1 MIFSALR
8 TRSAIYSSKNERTR
22 LMKSTAITLHV
33 HLNRLLILALSLV
46 LFLNVSLPVTSA
58 QEVPPWR
65 DPVRAKH
72 GMVATTQR
80 LASQVGADVLRRG
93 GNAVDAAV
101 AVALALAVVYPE
113 AGNIGGGGFMLIRLH
128 DGRTTAIDY
137 REKAPAAATRD
148 MYAASSRDNP
158 LSTVGYLASGVPGT
172 VAGLEL
178 ALKKYGSGKFT
189 WAQLVEPARRLAAEG
204 FTVPHSL
211 ARSMRRNQKRLESN
225 PETRRIYLR
234 NGRFFQEGESFKQ
247 PQLAATLTRL
257 QRLGPREFYEGMTA
271 RLIAADMKQH
281 GGLITLDDLRKYTA
295 KERTPLR
302 GTYRG
307 YEIITMPPP
316 SAGGVA
322 LLEMLNIL
330 EGFDLS
336 ALGWSSSEKYHLLAE
351 TMRRAYADRAT
362 YIGDPD
368 FVKVPVTQLIDKA
381 YAARLRS
388 TIDKERASQ
397 STAIGPGKLIGEP
410 SDTTHFS
417 IIDGA
422 GNAVANTYT
431 INDIYGSGV
440 TIKGTGILLN
450 DEMDDF
456 TAKPGTPNTWGIIQG
471 ERNAIEGDKRPLSS
485 MTPTIVLRKDS
496 SFWFSV
502 GARGGGRI
510 TTAVLQIIINV
521 IDHKM
526 NIQQALDAPR
536 IHHQW
541 FPDEILFETF
551 GLSSD
556 TQRALEARGHKVVPQ
571 RNWPFNIGAAEAVM
585 IEEGSGARLG
595 ACDPRYDGLPVGH

>member
-1 MIFSALR
+1 
-8 TRSAIYSSKNERTR
+8 
-22 LMKSTAITLHV
+22 MKTTATAFHLHMQKI
-33 HLNRLLILALSLV
+33 LILALSMV
-46 LFLNVSLPVTSA
+46 LFLSASFPAAFA

-72 GMVATTQR
+72 GMVASTQR
-80 LASQVGADVLRRG
+80 LASQVGADILRHG

-113 AGNIGGGGFMLIRLH
+113 AGNIGGGGFMLIRLN
-128 DGRTTAIDY
+128 DGRSTAIDY
-137 REKAPAAATRD
+137 REKAPAAATRN

-158 LSTVGYLASGVPGT
+158 ISTVGYLASGVPGT

-178 ALKKYGSGKFT
+178 AFKKYGSGKFT
-189 WAQLVEPARRLAAEG
+189 WAQLVEPARRLAADG
-204 FTVPHSL
+204 FIVPYTL
-211 ARSMRRNQKRLESN
+211 ARSMRRNEKRLASN

-234 NGRFFQEGESFKQ
+234 NGRFYEEGETFRQ
-247 PQLAATLTRL
+247 PELAATLTRL
-257 QRLGPREFYEGMTA
+257 QRHGAREFYEGMTA
-271 RLIAADMKQH
+271 RLIAADMKQN
-281 GGLITLDDLRKYTA
+281 GGLITVDDLRKYTA

-307 YEIITMPPP
+307 HEIITMPPP
-316 SAGGVA
+316 SAGGIV

-330 EGFDLS
+330 EGFDVS

-351 TMRRAYADRAT
+351 TMRRAYADRST
-362 YIGDPD
+362 YIGDSD
-368 FVKVPVTQLIDKA
+368 FVKVPVTQLIDKT

-388 TIDKERASQ
+388 TINKDRASQ

-417 IIDGA
+417 IVDAA

-440 TIKGTGILLN
+440 AVKGAGILLN

-471 ERNAIEGDKRPLSS
+471 ERNAIEGGKRPLSS
-485 MTPTIVLRKDS
+485 MTPTIVLRKDG
-496 SFWFSV
+496 SFWFGV

-521 IDHKM
+521 IDHGM

-541 FPDEILFETF
+541 FPDEILFEIF

-556 TQRALEARGHKVVPQ
+556 TQRALEALGHKVVPQ
-571 RNWPFNIGAAEAVM
+571 RNWPFNIAAAEAVM
-585 IEEGSGARLG
+585 IEAGSGARLG
-595 ACDPRYDGLPVGH
+595 ACDPRYDGLPVGY

>member
-1 MIFSALR
+1 MIFCPLCTSLHYTPR
-8 TRSAIYSSKNERTR
+8 KMKEQDS
-22 LMKSTAITLHV
+22 MKSTATARRRHFSRVLT
-33 HLNRLLILALSLV
+33 LALSLV
-46 LFLNVSLPVTSA
+46 LFSSGLPPASA

-72 GMVATTQR
+72 GMVASTQR

-113 AGNIGGGGFMLIRLH
+113 AGNIGGGGFMLIRLK
-128 DGRTTAIDY
+128 DGRSTAIDY
-137 REKAPAAATRD
+137 REKAPAAANRN
-148 MYAASSRDNP
+148 MYADPAKGNAS
-158 LSTVGYLASGVPGT
+158 STVGYLASGVPGT

-189 WAQLVEPARRLAAEG
+189 WAQLVEPARRLAADG
-204 FTVPHSL
+204 FVVAHSL
-211 ARSMRRNQKRLESN
+211 ARSMRRHQKRLELY
-225 PETRRIYLR
+225 PETRRVYLR
-234 NGRFFQEGESFKQ
+234 NGRFYEEGETFRQ
-247 PQLAATLTRL
+247 PELAATLTRL
-257 QRLGPREFYEGMTA
+257 QRHGPREFYEGMTA
-271 RLIAADMKQH
+271 RLIAADMKEH
-281 GGLITLDDLRKYTA
+281 GGLITLDDLRRYTA

-307 YEIITMPPP
+307 HEIITMPPP
-316 SAGGVA
+316 SAGGIA

-330 EGFDLS
+330 EGFDLA
-336 ALGWSSSEKYHLLAE
+336 ALGGSSSEKYHLLAE
-351 TMRRAYADRAT
+351 TMRRAYADRST
-362 YIGDPD
+362 YVGDSD
-368 FVKVPVTQLIDKA
+368 FVKVPIAQLVDKT

-388 TIDKERASQ
+388 TINKERASQ

-417 IIDGA
+417 IVDA
-422 GNAVANTYT
+422 YGNAVANTYT

-440 TIKGTGILLN
+440 TVKYAGILLN

-456 TAKPGTPNTWGIIQG
+456 TTKPGTPNTWGIIQG
-471 ERNAIEGDKRPLSS
+471 ERNVIEGGKRPLSS
-485 MTPTIVLRKDS
+485 MTPTIVLRKDG
-496 SFWFSV
+496 SFWFGV
-502 GARGGGRI
+502 GARGGSRI
-510 TTAVLQIIINV
+510 TTTVLQTIINV
-521 IDHKM
+521 IDHRM

-571 RNWPFNIGAAEAVM
+571 SNWPFNIGAAEAVM
-585 IEEGSGARLG
+585 IEEGTGARLG

>member
-22 LMKSTAITLHV
+22 LMKSTAITLRV

-46 LFLNVSLPVTSA
+46 LFLNVSLPVTFA

-113 AGNIGGGGFMLIRLH
+113 AGNIGGGGFMLIRLN
-128 DGRTTAIDY
+128 DGRSTAIDY
-137 REKAPAAATRD
+137 REKAPAAATRN
-148 MYAASSRDNP
+148 MYAASTRDNP

-189 WAQLVEPARRLAAEG
+189 WSQLVEPARRLAAEG
-204 FTVPHSL
+204 YTVPYSL
-211 ARSMRRNQKRLESN
+211 ARSLRRNQKRLESN

-234 NGRFFQEGESFKQ
+234 NGRFYEEGESFKQ

-307 YEIITMPPP
+307 HEIITMPPP

-330 EGFDLS
+330 EGFDLA

-368 FVKVPVTQLIDKA
+368 FVKVPV
-381 YAARLRS
+381 
-388 TIDKERASQ
+388 
-397 STAIGPGKLIGEP
+397 
-410 SDTTHFS
+410 
-417 IIDGA
+417 
-422 GNAVANTYT
+422 
-431 INDIYGSGV
+431 
-440 TIKGTGILLN
+440 
-450 DEMDDF
+450 
-456 TAKPGTPNTWGIIQG
+456 
-471 ERNAIEGDKRPLSS
+471 
-485 MTPTIVLRKDS
+485 
-496 SFWFSV
+496 
-502 GARGGGRI
+502 
-510 TTAVLQIIINV
+510 
-521 IDHKM
+521 
-526 NIQQALDAPR
+526 
-536 IHHQW
+536 
-541 FPDEILFETF
+541 
-551 GLSSD
+551 
-556 TQRALEARGHKVVPQ
+556 
-571 RNWPFNIGAAEAVM
+571 
-585 IEEGSGARLG
+585 
-595 ACDPRYDGLPVGH
+595 